1 MKNPRPSSNQ
11 LPAWHMERAQ
21 KLQRACER
29 IRAAVASGEPL
40 QKTIRRVARSLNGR
54 PYRCDASRRLALS
67 PKTLYRVWYA
77 WRHGG
82 EVPAVFKLNYFVRP
96 SSVPA
101 SVMIRFVVYCAG
113 IPQKSRS
120 LAKAWLEFS
129 KLGKPVKISLDQVY
143 HYFPAAEF
151 HQMQEQFEAIVT
163 ASFELDRLRHK
174 NIASIKDRL
183 PAPPVRLHKKN
194 ENCI

>member
-1 MKNPRPSSNQ
+1 
-11 LPAWHMERAQ
+11 MERAN

-29 IRAAVASGEPL
+29 IRTAVGAGKPI

-54 PYRCDASRRLALS
+54 PYRCEASRRLALS
-67 PKTLYRVWYA
+67 PKTLRRVWDD
-77 WRHGG
+77 WRRGG

-101 SVMIRFVVYCAG
+101 TVMIRFVVYCAG
-113 IPQKSRS
+113 LPQPSRS
-120 LAKAWLEFS
+120 LAKAWREFS
-129 KLGKPVKISLDQVY
+129 KQGRPVKTSLDQVY

-151 HQMQEQFEAIVT
+151 HQMHEQFEAIVT
-163 ASFELDRLRHK
+163 ASFELDRLRLK

-183 PAPPVRLHKKN
+183 PAPPVRLRKKTKTAF
-194 ENCI
+194 EI